1 MVVATPMFRTP
12 PGPTISAPSNEKDRQ
27 CGNQARKT
35 TLQKATNI
43 VSGMKQ
49 TDTTHNVLITPF
61 SVLSFF
67 TRYEKFPNN
76 APLQRNTP

>member
-1 MVVATPMFRTP
+1 MVIATPMFRTP
-12 PGPTISAPSNEKDRQ
+12 PGPTIRTTSAVIRLE
-27 CGNQARKT
+27 KT

-43 VSGMKQ
+43 VFGMKQ
-49 TDTTHNVLITPF
+49 TDTTHKALITPF

-67 TRYEKFPNN
+67 TRYEKFLNN